1 RNHITS
7 IPLLNN
13 RDTGDNTD
21 LFGWWV
27 GGRTSAMKLLSKIE
41 KFIDIMMSFSTL
53 IGFCSTLYL
62 VWLFINTPPQIT
74 VSTTNV
80 GAPGIPGYKITSYVI
95 QGVPFFWIFTSLVS
109 LSAGH
114 TYTSSTPLIPTI
126 SRRNTDYNTT

>member
-1 RNHITS
+1 
-7 IPLLNN
+7 
-13 RDTGDNTD
+13 
-21 LFGWWV
+21 
-27 GGRTSAMKLLSKIE
+27 
-41 KFIDIMMSFSTL
+41 MSFSTL

-74 VSTTNV
+74 ISTTNV

-114 TYTSSTPLIPTI
+114 TYRSAKDRKSTRLNSSHGSI
-126 SRRNTDYNTT
+126 SYAVFCLKKKKNLKDKYIAYPNTQLLNSHYI

>member
-1 RNHITS
+1 MQ
-7 IPLLNN
+7 
-13 RDTGDNTD
+13 
-21 LFGWWV
+21 
-27 GGRTSAMKLLSKIE
+27 GRWSNICHEVAFKIE
-41 KFIDIMMSFSTL
+41 KFIDILMSFSTL

-62 VWLFINTPPQIT
+62 VWLFINTSPQIT

-114 TYTSSTPLIPTI
+114 TYRSAKHLILTI
-126 SRRNTDYNTT
+126 SGRNPVYNPHNAHVLIAPKPITPQISQVDTKTQ

>member
-1 RNHITS
+1 
-7 IPLLNN
+7 
-13 RDTGDNTD
+13 
-21 LFGWWV
+21 
-27 GGRTSAMKLLSKIE
+27 MKLLSKIE
-41 KFIDIMMSFSTL
+41 KFIDILMSFSTL

-95 QGVPFFWIFTSLVS
+95 QGVPFFWIFTSPVS

-114 TYTSSTPLIPTI
+114 PPKFSKQLILSNFRREPGYKPHKVHVPPPPKTQKTHNPT
-126 SRRNTDYNTT
+126 R

>member
-1 RNHITS
+1 
-7 IPLLNN
+7 
-13 RDTGDNTD
+13 
-21 LFGWWV
+21 
-27 GGRTSAMKLLSKIE
+27 MKLLSKIE
-41 KFIDIMMSFSTL
+41 KFIDILMSFSTL

-109 LSAGH
+109 LSAVHPHINSKHLVFCNLGKE
-114 TYTSSTPLIPTI
+114 
-126 SRRNTDYNTT
+126 

>member
-1 RNHITS
+1 
-7 IPLLNN
+7 
-13 RDTGDNTD
+13 
-21 LFGWWV
+21 
-27 GGRTSAMKLLSKIE
+27 MKLLSKIE
-41 KFIDIMMSFSTL
+41 KFIDILMSFSTL

-114 TYTSSTPLIPTI
+114 THKYSKKLIFTI
-126 SRRNTDYNTT
+126 FGKKTGFKSHQTHLLLPPKTIKNPNSPVTTK